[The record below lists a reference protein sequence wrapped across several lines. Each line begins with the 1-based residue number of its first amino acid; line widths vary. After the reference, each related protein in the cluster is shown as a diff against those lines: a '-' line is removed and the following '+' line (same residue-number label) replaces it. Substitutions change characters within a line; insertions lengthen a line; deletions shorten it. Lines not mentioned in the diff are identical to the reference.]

1 MENQQLHFCFHGEAI
16 AYQVVLPAI
25 RSYLQL
31 LDLANSGLIEVAIA
45 EAVTNAMRASE
56 DQFVNI
62 YMYVNSSHSLLVRI
76 RDHGKGFDVEKAIAR
91 MVEWDKGIPEE
102 ALYAESGRGLW
113 VIYQVFDKV
122 EFNHPGNE
130 LLLVKSLSR

>member
-1 MENQQLHFCFHGEAI
+1 MKNQQLHFCFHGEEI
-16 AYQVVLPAI
+16 AYQVVLPAV

-31 LDLANSGLIEVAIA
+31 LNLGNAGLIEVAIA
-45 EAVTNAMRASE
+45 EAVTNAMRASG

-62 YMYVNSSHSLLVRI
+62 HMYVNSSHSLLVRI
-76 RDHGKGFDVEKAIAR
+76 RDHGKGFDVEKAKAR
-91 MVEWDKGIPEE
+91 MVEWDKEIPEE
-102 ALYAESGRGLW
+102 SLYAESGRGLW

-122 EFNHPGNE
+122 QFNHPGNE